1 MTSHAVNRCGRNF
14 RPVKHRRGQALVEYA
29 LVLTFISVLSIAML
43 GGFGEHIRGVFLS
56 IMASLAAAGSGF

>member
-1 MTSHAVNRCGRNF
+1 
-14 RPVKHRRGQALVEYA
+14 LVEYA